1 MRRRVAGFVVVVVVV
16 VGDDGV
22 VVVAVVVV
30 VAEGG
35 GPVPVEASRV
45 GVVLAA
51 VVQRMPPI
59 SNGPN
64 PYRIHSAD
72 HS

>member
-1 MRRRVAGFVVVVVVV
+1 MRRRVAGFVVVVVV

-35 GPVPVEASRV
+35 VPVPVEASRV

-51 VVQRMPPI
+51 VVQRVPSI